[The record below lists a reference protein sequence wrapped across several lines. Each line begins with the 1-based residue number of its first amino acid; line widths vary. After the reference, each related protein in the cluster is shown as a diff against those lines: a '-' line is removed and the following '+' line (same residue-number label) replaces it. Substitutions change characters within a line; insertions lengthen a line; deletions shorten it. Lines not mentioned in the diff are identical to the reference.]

1 MQTIHQFGDS
11 YGATLYCDN
20 ENYKVKNFVELS
32 ANQLNYKYINKAIG
46 GNSNEMILNKLIKH
60 LDKIKTGDIIFI
72 NFSFF
77 SRGSWYDINNHKIK
91 STNKLYNDII
101 DLRKYDEDKHNHII
115 DLIDYYI
122 NNSIDYNMRIFK
134 LINSTLEY
142 LKSKNVN
149 IFYIH
154 VDDSEW
160 VDELLSVGTNI
171 KFQNGFGKWLLQNGF
186 HKEEE
191 NHYTKGLQP
200 IFANLILN
208 KTNNFTAEDNIIYVD
223 INDIDFNVTLK
234 NLIKQNLI

>member
-1 MQTIHQFGDS
+1 MKTIYQFGDS
-11 YGATLYCDN
+11 YGAPLYNDS
-20 ENYKVKNFVELS
+20 ENYSIKNFVELS
-32 ANQLNYKYINKAIG
+32 ANQLNYRYVNKSIG
-46 GNSNEMILNKLIKH
+46 GDSNEMILDKLIKN
-60 LDKIKTGDIIFI
+60 LDKINERDIIFI

-77 SRGSWYDINNHKIK
+77 SRGSWYDVKNRKIK
-91 STNKLYNDII
+91 STNKLYNDI
-101 DLRKYDEDKHNHII
+101 LNLKKYDEDTDSHII
-115 DLIDYYI
+115 KLIDYYI
-122 NNSIDYNMRIFK
+122 NNSMDYNMRIFK

-160 VDELLSVGTNI
+160 VDNLLNVGTNI
-171 KFQNGFGKWLLQNGF
+171 KFPNGFGKWLMENGF

-191 NHYTKGLQP
+191 THYTKGLQP

-208 KTNNFTAEDNIIYVD
+208 KTNNLSADDDRIYVD

-234 NLIKQNLI
+234 NPIKTNLL

>member
-1 MQTIHQFGDS
+1 MKTIHQFGDS

-32 ANQLNYKYINKAIG
+32 ANQLNYRYENQSFPG
-46 GNSNEMILNKLIKH
+46 YSNEMILNELIKH
-60 LDKIKTGDIIFI
+60 LSKIKEGDIVFI

-77 SRGSWYDINNHKIK
+77 SRGSWYDIKSHKIK

-101 DLRKYDEDKHNHII
+101 DLRKYDEDGDTLII
-115 DLIDYYI
+115 KLIDYYI
-122 NNSIDYNMRIFK
+122 NNAIDYNMRIFK
-134 LINSTLEY
+134 LINSILEY
-142 LKSKNVN
+142 FKSKNVK

-171 KFQNGFGKWLLQNGF
+171 KFPNGFGKWLLQNGF

-200 IFANLILN
+200 FFANVILN
-208 KTNNFTAEDNIIYVD
+208 KTNNFTADDDRIYVD
-223 INDIDFNVTLK
+223 IDDIDFNITLK
-234 NLIKQNLI
+234 NPIKTNLL